1 MSLYWIVNLL
11 AISVPFLVSFHP
23 RIQLHKKW
31 SLLFSAIIISL
42 IPFVLWDIWF
52 TQSGFWGFNE
62 NYLSG
67 HYLLD
72 LPVEEWFF
80 FIAIPYACI
89 FTHYALTT
97 LWHSVKISNQSVNI
111 ITVVLLVLML
121 VLAVMYHERMYTLVD
136 MVFGIIV
143 LVFAYVIDASLLRK
157 FYLTFLV
164 MLLPFFVVNGV
175 LTGSGIEGEV
185 VWYNNAQNIGFRI
198 GTIPIE
204 DIIYA
209 FSLIILNLV
218 LFQLLDRYKRK
229 SN

>member
-1 MSLYWIVNLL
+1 M
-11 AISVPFLVSFHP
+11 
-23 RIQLHKKW
+23 
-31 SLLFSAIIISL
+31 
-42 IPFVLWDIWF
+42 
-52 TQSGFWGFNE
+52 
-62 NYLSG
+62 
-67 HYLLD
+67 
-72 LPVEEWFF
+72 
-80 FIAIPYACI
+80 
-89 FTHYALTT
+89 
-97 LWHSVKISNQSVNI
+97 
-111 ITVVLLVLML
+111 VLML